1 MVASCRY
8 DNQDTVS
15 DLEDSALSVPL
26 GFNIR
31 LTWLSGFVA
40 LAVGRRGA
48 ELLCIQVLA
57 LCIAFGD
64 P

>member
-1 MVASCRY
+1 MVADCHI
-8 DNQDTVS
+8 DNQDTAPN
-15 DLEDSALSVPL
+15 LEDSALSVPL
-26 GFNIR
+26 RFNFR
-31 LTWLSGFVA
+31 LTWLSDLVA
-40 LAVGRRGA
+40 LVVGRRGA